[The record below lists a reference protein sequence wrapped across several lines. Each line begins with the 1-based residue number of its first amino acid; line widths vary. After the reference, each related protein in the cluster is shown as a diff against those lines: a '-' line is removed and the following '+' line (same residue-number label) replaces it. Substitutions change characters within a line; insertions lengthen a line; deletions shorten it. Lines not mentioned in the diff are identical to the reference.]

1 MAPIPIESLS
11 QLATR
16 RLPMRISHRSWAW
29 RLLMFAIE
37 SPQQQSELM
46 SAATSGSEQMLNKVP
61 QLTIYFWIIK
71 IMATTVGETVADM
84 LAVKL
89 KLGLAL
95 ASLVVGAMLLI
106 ALYVQFR
113 SRKYLP
119 AFYWLAVVLIS
130 VAGTLITDSLVDKL
144 GVPLW
149 VTTVVFTVALCL
161 TFVAWYTVEKSLS
174 VHTIQTTRR
183 EIFYWSAILFTFT
196 LGTAGGDL
204 LSEGAHLGYLVSG
217 LLFAGSIALVA
228 LLYYKAGLNAVL
240 AFWFAYILTRP
251 LGASLGDLLSQPKA
265 NGGLGLGTVVTSV
278 AFLVVIVGLVIFR
291 SHRLNDPQRPT
302 ASAS

>member
-1 MAPIPIESLS
+1 MN
-11 QLATR
+11 
-16 RLPMRISHRSWAW
+16 
-29 RLLMFAIE
+29 
-37 SPQQQSELM
+37 
-46 SAATSGSEQMLNKVP
+46 AATSGNEQMLNKVP

-89 KLGLAL
+89 KLGLVV
-95 ASLVVGAMLLI
+95 ASLVVGAMLVI
-106 ALYVQFR
+106 ALVVQFR

-119 AFYWLAVVLIS
+119 SFYWLAVVLIS

-149 VTTVVFTVALCL
+149 VTTVVFAVALGL
-161 TFVAWYTVEKSLS
+161 TFVAWYAVEKTLS

-183 EIFYWSAILFTFT
+183 ELFYWSAILFTFA

-204 LSEGAHLGYLVSG
+204 LSEGAHLGYLYSG
-217 LLFAGSIALVA
+217 LLFAGSIALVT

-240 AFWFAYILTRP
+240 TFWIAYILTRP

-278 AFLVVIVGLVIFR
+278 AFLVVILGLVIFR
-291 SHRLNDPQRPT
+291 SRQLNNTQQ
-302 ASAS
+302 SADAESLRVR

>member
-1 MAPIPIESLS
+1 MN
-11 QLATR
+11 
-16 RLPMRISHRSWAW
+16 
-29 RLLMFAIE
+29 
-37 SPQQQSELM
+37 
-46 SAATSGSEQMLNKVP
+46 AATSGNEQMLNKVP

-89 KLGLAL
+89 KLGLVLSSVA
-95 ASLVVGAMLLI
+95 VGVMLLI
-106 ALYVQFR
+106 ALVVQFR

-130 VAGTLITDSLVDKL
+130 VAGTLITDNLVDNL

-161 TFVAWYTVEKSLS
+161 TFVAWYAVEKTLS

-183 EIFYWSAILFTFT
+183 ELFYWSAILFTFA

-204 LSEGAHLGYLVSG
+204 LAEGAHLGYLYSG
-217 LLFAGSIALVA
+217 LLFAGSIALVT
-228 LLYYKAGLNAVL
+228 LLYYKVGLNAVL
-240 AFWFAYILTRP
+240 TFWIAYILTRP
-251 LGASLGDLLSQPKA
+251 LGASLGDLLSQPKT

-278 AFLVVIVGLVIFR
+278 AFLAVIVGLVIFR
-291 SHRLNDPQRPT
+291 SHRLNDPQRP
-302 ASAS
+302 AVA

>member
-1 MAPIPIESLS
+1 MN
-11 QLATR
+11 
-16 RLPMRISHRSWAW
+16 
-29 RLLMFAIE
+29 
-37 SPQQQSELM
+37 
-46 SAATSGSEQMLNKVP
+46 AATPGNEQMLNKVP

-89 KLGLAL
+89 NLGLVI
-95 ASLVVGAMLLI
+95 ASVVVGVMLLI

-130 VAGTLITDSLVDKL
+130 VAGTLITDNLVENL

-161 TFVAWYTVEKSLS
+161 TFAAWYAVEKSLS

-183 EIFYWSAILFTFT
+183 ELFYWAAILFTFT

-204 LSEGAHLGYLVSG
+204 LSEGAHLGYLYSG
-217 LLFAGSIALVA
+217 LLFAGSIALVT
-228 LLYYKAGLNAVL
+228 LLYYKAGLNAVM
-240 AFWFAYILTRP
+240 AFWIAYILTRP
-251 LGASLGDLLSQPKA
+251 LGASLGDLLSQPKS
-265 NGGLGLGTVVTSV
+265 NGGLGLGTIVTSV

-291 SHRLNDPQRPT
+291 SQTLNDPQRL
-302 ASAS
+302 

>member
-1 MAPIPIESLS
+1 MNV
-11 QLATR
+11 
-16 RLPMRISHRSWAW
+16 
-29 RLLMFAIE
+29 
-37 SPQQQSELM
+37 
-46 SAATSGSEQMLNKVP
+46 ATSGDAQMLNKVP

-71 IMATTVGETVADM
+71 IMATTVGETIADM

-89 KLGLAL
+89 NLGLVL
-95 ASLVVGAMLLI
+95 ASGVVGAMLLI
-106 ALYVQFR
+106 ALFVQFR

-119 AFYWLAVVLIS
+119 SFYWMAVVLIS

-149 VTTVVFTVALCL
+149 VTTGVFTVALCL
-161 TFVAWYTVEKSLS
+161 TFVAWYAVEKSLS

-183 EIFYWSAILFTFT
+183 ELFYWSAILFTFT

-217 LLFAGSIALVA
+217 LLFAGSIALVT
-228 LLYYKAGLNAVL
+228 LLYYKAGLNSVL
-240 AFWFAYILTRP
+240 AFWLAYILTRP

-265 NGGLGLGTVVTSV
+265 NGGLGLGTVLTSV

-291 SHRLNDPQRPT
+291 SHRLNDPHSP
-302 ASAS
+302 AAA

>member
-1 MAPIPIESLS
+1 
-11 QLATR
+11 
-16 RLPMRISHRSWAW
+16 
-29 RLLMFAIE
+29 MF
-37 SPQQQSELM
+37 
-46 SAATSGSEQMLNKVP
+46 NKVP
-61 QLTIYFWIIK
+61 QLTIYFWFIK
-71 IMATTVGETVADM
+71 IMVTTVGETIADM

-89 KLGLAL
+89 NLGLVL
-95 ASLVVGAMLLI
+95 ASGVVGAMLLI
-106 ALYVQFR
+106 ALFVQFR

-119 AFYWLAVVLIS
+119 SFYWMAVVLIS

-149 VTTVVFTVALCL
+149 VTTGVFTVALCL
-161 TFVAWYTVEKSLS
+161 TFVAWYAVEKSLS

-183 EIFYWSAILFTFT
+183 ELFYWSAILFTFT

-217 LLFAGSIALVA
+217 LLFAGSIALVT
-228 LLYYKAGLNAVL
+228 LLYYKAGLNSVL
-240 AFWFAYILTRP
+240 AFWLAYILTRP

-265 NGGLGLGTVVTSV
+265 NGGLGLGTVLTSV

-291 SHRLNDPQRPT
+291 SHRLNDPHSP
-302 ASAS
+302 AAA

>member
-1 MAPIPIESLS
+1 MN
-11 QLATR
+11 
-16 RLPMRISHRSWAW
+16 
-29 RLLMFAIE
+29 
-37 SPQQQSELM
+37 
-46 SAATSGSEQMLNKVP
+46 AATSGNEQMLNKVP

-89 KLGLAL
+89 KLGLVF
-95 ASLVVGAMLLI
+95 ASLVVGAMLLT
-106 ALYVQFR
+106 ALFVQFR

-149 VTTVVFTVALCL
+149 VTTVVFTAALCL
-161 TFVAWYTVEKSLS
+161 TFVAWYAVEKSLS

-204 LSEGAHLGYLVSG
+204 LSEGAHLGYLYSG
-217 LLFAGSIALVA
+217 LLFAGSIALVT
-228 LLYYKAGLNAVL
+228 LLYYKVGLNAVL
-240 AFWFAYILTRP
+240 TFWIAYILTRP
-251 LGASLGDLLSQPKA
+251 LGASLGDLLSQPKT

-278 AFLVVIVGLVIFR
+278 AFLAVIVGLVIFR
-291 SHRLNDPQRPT
+291 SHRLNDPQRP
-302 ASAS
+302 AVA

>member
-1 MAPIPIESLS
+1 MNAE
-11 QLATR
+11 
-16 RLPMRISHRSWAW
+16 
-29 RLLMFAIE
+29 
-37 SPQQQSELM
+37 
-46 SAATSGSEQMLNKVP
+46 TSGNEPMLNKVP

-84 LAVKL
+84 LAVRL

-106 ALYVQFR
+106 ALFVQFR

-119 AFYWLAVVLIS
+119 GFYWLAVVLIS
-130 VAGTLITDSLVDKL
+130 VAGTLITDTLVDKL

-161 TFVAWYTVEKSLS
+161 TFVAWYVVEKSLS

-183 EIFYWSAILFTFT
+183 ELFYWSAILFTFT

-204 LSEGAHLGYLVSG
+204 LSEGAHLGYLYSG
-217 LLFAGSIALVA
+217 LLFASSIALVT
-228 LLYYKAGLNAVL
+228 LLYYKFGLNAVL
-240 AFWFAYILTRP
+240 AFWIAYILTRP
-251 LGASLGDLLSQPKA
+251 LGASLGDLLSQPKS

-291 SHRLNDPQRPT
+291 SHRPNDPQQ
-302 ASAS
+302 SAAAHRLRGS

>member
-1 MAPIPIESLS
+1 MN
-11 QLATR
+11 
-16 RLPMRISHRSWAW
+16 
-29 RLLMFAIE
+29 
-37 SPQQQSELM
+37 
-46 SAATSGSEQMLNKVP
+46 AATMGNEQMLNKVP

-89 KLGLAL
+89 RLGLAL
-95 ASLVVGAMLLI
+95 ASLVVGVLLVI
-106 ALYVQFR
+106 ALFVQFR
-113 SRKYLP
+113 SRRYLP

-161 TFVAWYTVEKSLS
+161 TFVAWYAVEKSLS

-183 EIFYWSAILFTFT
+183 ELFYWSAILFTFT

-204 LSEGAHLGYLVSG
+204 LSEGAQLGYLVSG

-228 LLYYKAGLNAVL
+228 LLYYKAGLNDVL
-240 AFWFAYILTRP
+240 AFWIAYILTRP

-265 NGGLGLGTVVTSV
+265 NGGLGLGTIMTSV
-278 AFLVVIVGLVIFR
+278 AFLAVIVGLVMFR
-291 SHRLNDPQRPT
+291 SHRLNDPQQ
-302 ASAS
+302 SAVA